1 MNIITLLQDFRR
13 LLHENQPLRD
23 WCLSRYGAEVQ
34 TYIGVD
40 ERNPPAPGAP
50 EVHLFPISKTTG
62 LGVENKTYR
71 CGISCGIYDEEE
83 STLVYESGREL
94 QAVAR
99 LEKFRVL
106 VLAAIRATAID
117 GLIFQEIATE
127 YETVEFFPNFFAV
140 MALTIEQPRAFREDP
155 YE

>member
-13 LLHENQPLRD
+13 LIHENEPLRA
-23 WCLSRYGAEVQ
+23 WCLSRYGSEVQ

-62 LGVENKTYR
+62 LGVENKSHQVGVT
-71 CGISCGIYDEEE
+71 CGIYDDEE
-83 STLVYESGREL
+83 SVLVYDSGREL

-99 LEKFRVL
+99 LEEFRAL
-106 VLAAIRATAID
+106 VLAAVRATAID
-117 GLIFQEIATE
+117 GLLFQAIITE

-140 MALTIEQPRAFREDP
+140 MALTIEQPGEFRADP